1 MNIKKNDIVVLS
13 DIHIPFE
20 DDDALE
26 AALGVIER
34 HKPSVVVLLGDVLDF
49 FAISSHEK
57 DPARGE
63 TLQYEID
70 AGIMFFRRLRSIVP
84 DARIPY
90 VLGNHEDRLRRW
102 IWKHKDVASLRALD
116 FDALLETATYGIETI
131 PYADDIVL
139 GDVLFRHGKAC
150 GVTAGRKNLQAA
162 AMSGAS
168 GHTHKLSRESITTR
182 AGLHTWVQTGC
193 LCDLEPDWVNGTANW
208 QHGFAIGD
216 MIDGQYFLRPVE
228 IHKGVALV

>member
-26 AALGVIER
+26 AALDVIER
-34 HKPSVVVLLGDVLDF
+34 FKPSVVVLLGDVLDF
-49 FAISSHEK
+49 FTISSHER

-84 DARIPY
+84 DSRIPY

-102 IWKHKDVASLRALD
+102 IWKNKDIASLRALD
-116 FDALLETATYGIETI
+116 FDALLETATYGIETT
-131 PYADDIVL
+131 PYNK
-139 GDVLFRHGKAC
+139 DVVMGGVQFRHGKSC
-150 GVTAGRKNLQAA
+150 GVSAGPRNLGESG
-162 AMSGAS
+162 MSGVS
-168 GHTHKLSRESITTR
+168 GHTHKLSRESITRR
-182 AGLHTWVQTGC
+182 AGVHTWIQTGC
-193 LCDLEPDWVNGTANW
+193 LCDLSPDWINGTANW

-228 IHKGVALV
+228 IHKGVALI